1 MNYLYKTTPPLSC
14 NLYEYVV
21 YFSIN
26 NMKEDIQ
33 KVVLKSVESIAT
45 TLNTPDFPLE
55 VEVGIP
61 KRKEFGDFS
70 INTAMVLAKRTGQN
84 PRKLAELIIENLPPE
99 QEALFK
105 KVEIAGAG
113 FINFFLREEVIVNKL
128 REIKEAGGEFGKSD
142 AGNGEKVLVEFVSAN
157 PTGYLHMGHA
167 RNAVVGD
174 ALSNILGASGFD
186 VTREFYVNDRGRQMQ
201 MLGESIYAR
210 YMESLGMDR
219 EIPED
224 GYKGEYIGE
233 IAELIQSDKGD
244 SLIGEDKEAESILYC
259 EQFAKKWL
267 LNHLKGDLESV
278 GIKFDEWYSESENI
292 HSAQRS
298 LHGQS
303 RLKASLELL
312 REKGA
317 LKEEDGAVW
326 FKATEFGDSQDWVL
340 VKSDRSPTYFL
351 ADIAY
356 HFHKLE
362 RGFSSLIN
370 VWGAD
375 HHGHIARLK
384 AALRALGLDE
394 SRLKVVL
401 IQFVRLMR
409 QGKEIAMSKRSGS
422 YVTMRDV
429 VKEVG
434 SDVMRFFLL
443 MRSSESHL
451 DFDLDLAKKESSEN
465 PVYYIQYAYARIN
478 SLFRK
483 ADESGMSASAETL
496 GELKEQGEMELIK
509 KLLLYPEVVEEA
521 ASSLAPHKIAYFLQ
535 ELASDFHVYYNKC
548 RIVDESANL
557 SQARLYLVSCV
568 RIVLS
573 NGLRLLGISTPERM

>member
-1 MNYLYKTTPPLSC
+1 
-14 NLYEYVV
+14 
-21 YFSIN
+21 
-26 NMKEDIQ
+26 MKEDIQ
-33 KVVLKSVESIAT
+33 KVVLKSVESIA
-45 TLNTPDFPLE
+45 NSISVSDFPIE

-70 INTAMVLAKRTGQN
+70 INTAMVLAKKTGQN
-84 PRKLAELIIENLPPE
+84 PRKLAELIIENLPQE

-113 FINFFLREEVIVNKL
+113 FINFFVREEAIVNKL
-128 REIKEAGGEFGKSD
+128 REIEQAGQVYGNASAKRGESI
-142 AGNGEKVLVEFVSAN
+142 LVEFVSAN
-157 PTGYLHMGHA
+157 PTGYLHIGHA

-174 ALSNILGASGFD
+174 ALSNILQASGFD
-186 VTREFYVNDRGRQMQ
+186 VTREFYINDRGHQME
-201 MLGESIYAR
+201 MLGESVYAR
-210 YMESLGMDR
+210 YLEFLGMDR

-233 IAELIQSDKGD
+233 IAALIHSDKGD
-244 SLIGEDKEAESILYC
+244 SLLGEDKEAEAVLYC
-259 EQFAKKWL
+259 RQFAKKWL
-267 LNHLKGDLESV
+267 LNHLEGDLESV

-292 HSAQRS
+292 HSSQESVQGR
-298 LHGQS
+298 S
-303 RLKASLELL
+303 RLEAARDLL
-312 REKGA
+312 QEKGA
-317 LKEEDGAVW
+317 LKEEDGALW
-326 FKATEFGDSQDWVL
+326 FKATEFGDNQDWVL
-340 VKSDRSPTYFL
+340 VKSDGSPTYFL

-356 HFHKLE
+356 HYHKLE
-362 RGFSSLIN
+362 RGFDSLIN

-394 SRLKVVL
+394 SRLNVVL

-409 QGKEIAMSKRSGS
+409 DGKEVAMSKRSGS
-422 YVTMRDV
+422 YVTMREVVRDV
-429 VKEVG
+429 G
-434 SDVMRFFLL
+434 PDVMRFFLL

-483 ADESGMSASAETL
+483 AAESDMSASAETL
-496 GELKEQGEMELIK
+496 GELKEQVEIDLIK
-509 KLLLYPEVVEEA
+509 KLLLFPEAVEEA
-521 ASSLAPHKIAYFLQ
+521 AGSLAPHKMAYFLQ

-548 RIVDESANL
+548 RIVDENADI

>member
-1 MNYLYKTTPPLSC
+1 
-14 NLYEYVV
+14 
-21 YFSIN
+21 
-26 NMKEDIQ
+26 MKEDIQ
-33 KVVLKSVESIAT
+33 KVVLKSVESIA
-45 TLNTPDFPLE
+45 NSISVSDFPIE

-70 INTAMVLAKRTGQN
+70 INTAMVLAKKTGQN
-84 PRKLAELIIENLPPE
+84 PRKLAELIIENLPQE

-113 FINFFLREEVIVNKL
+113 FINFFVREEAIVNKL
-128 REIKEAGGEFGKSD
+128 REIEQAGQVYGNASAKRGESI
-142 AGNGEKVLVEFVSAN
+142 LVEFVSAN
-157 PTGYLHMGHA
+157 PTGYLHIGHA

-174 ALSNILGASGFD
+174 ALSNILQASGFD
-186 VTREFYVNDRGRQMQ
+186 VTREFYINDRGHQME
-201 MLGESIYAR
+201 MLGESVYAR
-210 YMESLGMDR
+210 YLEFLGMDR

-224 GYKGEYIGE
+224 GYKGEYIVE
-233 IAELIQSDKGD
+233 IAALIHSDKGD
-244 SLIGEDKEAESILYC
+244 SLLGEDKEAEAVLYC
-259 EQFAKKWL
+259 RQFAKKWL
-267 LNHLKGDLESV
+267 LNHLEGDLESV

-292 HSAQRS
+292 HSSQESVQGR
-298 LHGQS
+298 S
-303 RLKASLELL
+303 RLEAARDLL
-312 REKGA
+312 QEKGA
-317 LKEEDGAVW
+317 LKEEDGALW
-326 FKATEFGDSQDWVL
+326 FKATEFGDNQDWVL
-340 VKSDRSPTYFL
+340 VKSDGSPTYFL

-356 HFHKLE
+356 HYHKLE
-362 RGFSSLIN
+362 RGFDSLIN
-370 VWGAD
+370 VWGVD

-394 SRLKVVL
+394 SRLNVVL

-409 QGKEIAMSKRSGS
+409 DGKEVAMSKRSGS

-429 VKEVG
+429 VRDVG
-434 SDVMRFFLL
+434 PDVMRFFLL

-483 ADESGMSASAETL
+483 AAESDMSASAETL
-496 GELKEQGEMELIK
+496 GELKEQVEIDLIK
-509 KLLLYPEVVEEA
+509 KLLLFPEAVEEA
-521 ASSLAPHKIAYFLQ
+521 AGSLAPHKMAYFLQ

-548 RIVDESANL
+548 RIVDENADI